1 MSKSKDLGYDHSDY
15 CHCSDWKNDICPEDC
30 FRARITKELR
40 SMDPPYQWPVSYANF
55 RKSGYC
61 PLGEN
66 SEVEDAASES

>member
-1 MSKSKDLGYDHSDY
+1 MSKYNHSDL
-15 CHCSDWKNDICPEDC
+15 CHCSDWKNDICPKEC

-40 SMDPPYQWPVSYANF
+40 DMGPPYPYPVSYANF
-55 RKSGYC
+55 HKSGYC